1 MFDVRIMVEDKYL
14 AKLLWAL
21 DMLKVGDMKVIPV
34 RGAKAKNGKVVS
46 SAPIQGGT
54 LMDKIAIMIASECPV
69 GVSSKTIGEMLERVG
84 SKASNRTYIIK
95 RLRLSGVLG
104 KPKDHIYPVKQGA
117 N

>member
-21 DMLKVGDMKVIPV
+21 DVLKVGDMKVIPV

-46 SAPIQGGT
+46 STPLPGLT
-54 LMDKIAIMIASECPV
+54 LTDQTAQLIAAEGLV
-69 GVSSKTIGEMLERVG
+69 AVTAKTIGEMLKRIG
-84 SKASNRTYIIK
+84 GKASSRTYVIK
-95 RLRLSGVLG
+95 RLQLNGVLG
-104 KPKDHIYPVKQGA
+104 KPKNRNYPVKQGA